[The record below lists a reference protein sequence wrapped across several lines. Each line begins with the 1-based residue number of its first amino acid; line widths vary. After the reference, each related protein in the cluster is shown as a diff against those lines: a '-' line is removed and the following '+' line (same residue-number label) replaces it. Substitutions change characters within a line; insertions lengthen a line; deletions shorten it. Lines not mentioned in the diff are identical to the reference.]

1 MTSES
6 NAPEQRSSVD
16 RRKTVTLPEFVLRE
30 LEELSEDL
38 AGEPIPTLVVW
49 SCEDWVESEN
59 YRRLK
64 ELAKSKKRSD
74 KEIAKE

>member
-38 AGEPIPTLVVW
+38 AGEHIPTLVVRA
-49 SCEDWVESEN
+49 CEDWVVSEN